1 MTSGKIPAIGSG
13 TFHWWSPPSFE
24 SSEDEEGE
32 PWAFDVV
39 QAAESL
45 ASDGHAVIHNATRGL
60 ACTLRSEVLGLA
72 EHSLLKAS
80 PNALRTSTGR
90 EVRAKTN
97 VEELQ
102 IHIRGAPI
110 LDDAAVVAARNLVH
124 ALRDFGSSEARVLG
138 RNYHQNSALH

>member
-1 MTSGKIPAIGSG
+1 M
-13 TFHWWSPPSFE
+13 
-24 SSEDEEGE
+24 
-32 PWAFDVV
+32 
-39 QAAESL
+39 
-45 ASDGHAVIHNATRGL
+45 R
-60 ACTLRSEVLGLA
+60 REVLGLA

-110 LDDAAVVAARNLVH
+110 LDDAAVVAARNLCP
-124 ALRDFGSSEARVLG
+124 ALRDFGGREARVLG
-138 RNYHQNSALH
+138 SKLSSKLGASLRVDEVKAAVHGAGGCFPGALGHDGRDGPLRHGYSVFGF